1 LTVNPYIFCFYLHE
15 NNVIYIS
22 SNVVTELLNNC
33 FEMIDTYINID
44 KEHKNF
50 DDLLKSSGVKKLV
63 IKNIQT
69 PKQIH
74 LVVTSLSKYGETKK
88 NLSDLESS
96 TKPFPTLIIVN
107 DIDFEQTVDLIQNP
121 QIELISSNSKI
132 EEVGARVHALVGDS
146 DSEILEFK
154 DLSINLKTYEAKA
167 GDVLLDLTF
176 MEYELLKF
184 FVVNQENVWS
194 REQLLEKVWGYDY
207 FGGARTVD
215 VHVRRLRAKLG
226 DQRNDWIKTVHSVG
240 YKFN

>member
-1 LTVNPYIFCFYLHE
+1 
-15 NNVIYIS
+15 
-22 SNVVTELLNNC
+22 
-33 FEMIDTYINID
+33 MIDTYINID
-44 KEHKNF
+44 KEHKNIE
-50 DDLLKSSGVKKLV
+50 DLLKSSGVKKLV

-69 PKQIH
+69 PKEIH

-96 TKPFPTLIIVN
+96 TKPFPTLIVVN
-107 DIDFEQTVDLIQNP
+107 EVDFEQTVDLIQNP
-121 QIELISSNSKI
+121 QIELISSNSKL

-184 FVVNQENVWS
+184 FVVNQENAWS

>member
-1 LTVNPYIFCFYLHE
+1 
-15 NNVIYIS
+15 
-22 SNVVTELLNNC
+22 
-33 FEMIDTYINID
+33 MIDTYINID

-50 DDLLKSSGVKKLV
+50 EDLLKSSGVKKLV

-107 DIDFEQTVDLIQNP
+107 EVDFEQTVDLIQNP
-121 QIELISSNSKI
+121 QIELISNNSKL
-132 EEVGARVHALVGDS
+132 EEVGARVHALVGDG

>member
-1 LTVNPYIFCFYLHE
+1 
-15 NNVIYIS
+15 
-22 SNVVTELLNNC
+22 
-33 FEMIDTYINID
+33 MIDTYINID

-50 DDLLKSSGVKKLV
+50 EDLLKSSGVKKLV

-107 DIDFEQTVDLIQNP
+107 EIDFEQTVDLIQNP
-121 QIELISSNSKI
+121 QIELISSNSKL

>member
-1 LTVNPYIFCFYLHE
+1 
-15 NNVIYIS
+15 
-22 SNVVTELLNNC
+22 
-33 FEMIDTYINID
+33 MIDTYINID
-44 KEHKNF
+44 KGHKNF
-50 DDLLKSSGVKKLV
+50 EDLLKSSGVKKLV

-107 DIDFEQTVDLIQNP
+107 EVDFEQTVDLIQNP
-121 QIELISSNSKI
+121 QIGLISSNSKL

>member
-1 LTVNPYIFCFYLHE
+1 
-15 NNVIYIS
+15 
-22 SNVVTELLNNC
+22 
-33 FEMIDTYINID
+33 MIDTYINID

-50 DDLLKSSGVKKLV
+50 EDLLKSSGVKKLV
-63 IKNIQT
+63 IKNIQN

-96 TKPFPTLIIVN
+96 NNPFPTLIIVN
-107 DIDFEQTVDLIQNP
+107 AVDFEQTVDLIQNP
-121 QIELISSNSKI
+121 QIELISSDSKL
-132 EEVGARVHALVGDS
+132 EEVGARVHALVGDG

-154 DLSINLKTYEAKA
+154 DLSINLKTYEAKT

-226 DQRNDWIKTVHSVG
+226 DKRNDWIKTVHSVG

>member
-1 LTVNPYIFCFYLHE
+1 
-15 NNVIYIS
+15 
-22 SNVVTELLNNC
+22 
-33 FEMIDTYINID
+33 MIDTYINID

-50 DDLLKSSGVKKLV
+50 EDLLKSFGVKKLV

-107 DIDFEQTVDLIQNP
+107 DVDFEQTVDLIQNP
-121 QIELISSNSKI
+121 QIELISSNSKL

-146 DSEILEFK
+146 ASEILEFK

>member
-1 LTVNPYIFCFYLHE
+1 
-15 NNVIYIS
+15 
-22 SNVVTELLNNC
+22 
-33 FEMIDTYINID
+33 M
-44 KEHKNF
+44 
-50 DDLLKSSGVKKLV
+50 LKSSGVKKLV
-63 IKNIQT
+63 IKNIQN

-74 LVVTSLSKYGETKK
+74 LVITSLSKYGETKK
-88 NLSDLESS
+88 NLSDFESS
-96 TKPFPTLIIVN
+96 NRPFPTLIIVN
-107 DIDFEQTVDLIQNP
+107 DIDFQQTIDLIQNP
-121 QIELISSNSKI
+121 QIELISSSSKL
-132 EEVGARVHALVGDS
+132 EEVGARVHALVGDGE
-146 DSEILEFK
+146 SEILEFK

-167 GDVLLDLTF
+167 GDILLDLTF

>member
-1 LTVNPYIFCFYLHE
+1 
-15 NNVIYIS
+15 
-22 SNVVTELLNNC
+22 
-33 FEMIDTYINID
+33 MIDTYINID
-44 KEHKNF
+44 KVHKGF
-50 DDLLKSSGVKKLV
+50 EKFLKSSDIRKLNL
-63 IKNIQT
+63 KNIES
-69 PKQIH
+69 PKQIN

-96 TKPFPTLIIVN
+96 NKPFPTLIIV
-107 DIDFEQTVDLIQNP
+107 DDVDFEQTVDLIQNP
-121 QIELISSNSKI
+121 QIELISSSSKL

-146 DSEILEFK
+146 ESEILEFK

-167 GDVLLDLTF
+167 GESLLDLTF

-226 DQRNDWIKTVHSVG
+226 DKRNDWIKTVHSVG

>member
-1 LTVNPYIFCFYLHE
+1 
-15 NNVIYIS
+15 
-22 SNVVTELLNNC
+22 
-33 FEMIDTYINID
+33 MIDTYINID

-50 DDLLKSSGVKKLV
+50 EDLLKSSGVKKLA

-107 DIDFEQTVDLIQNP
+107 EVDFEQTVDLIQNP
-121 QIELISSNSKI
+121 QIELISSNSKL

>member
-1 LTVNPYIFCFYLHE
+1 
-15 NNVIYIS
+15 
-22 SNVVTELLNNC
+22 
-33 FEMIDTYINID
+33 MIDTYINID

-50 DDLLKSSGVKKLV
+50 EDLLKSSGVKKLA

-107 DIDFEQTVDLIQNP
+107 EIDFEQTVDLIQNP
-121 QIELISSNSKI
+121 QIELISSNSKL